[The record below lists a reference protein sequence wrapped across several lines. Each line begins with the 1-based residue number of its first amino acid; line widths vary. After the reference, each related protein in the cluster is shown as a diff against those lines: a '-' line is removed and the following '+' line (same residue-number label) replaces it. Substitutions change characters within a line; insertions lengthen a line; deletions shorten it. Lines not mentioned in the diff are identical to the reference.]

1 MIFLFCYLKT
11 HFKIMENITK
21 QENRIFLKAFTGVV
35 LLVISIMTGVAAITG
50 SAVNESFNL
59 VAAALAGVTATA
71 LLSDAIRKDRHRII

>member
-21 QENRIFLKAFTGVV
+21 QENRIFLKAF
-35 LLVISIMTGVAAITG
+35 SVAAITG